1 MSWQDL
7 EVDRDNAQ
15 KTRDA
20 IRERQ
25 TELAK
30 AYNRC
35 FGTDDGAKVLDDM
48 TKRFLLEN
56 NTSLSAENINYEAAY
71 HNGEAGI
78 MRYIVHQIQ
87 QAEKL

>member
-1 MSWQDL
+1 MSWDDL
-7 EVDRDNAQ
+7 EVNEDKAREAQ
-15 KTRDA
+15 SA

-25 TELAK
+25 VELA
-30 AYNRC
+30 N
-35 FGTDDGAKVLDDM
+35 GQKVLEDM

-56 NTSLSAENINYEAAY
+56 DTSLAAQNINYEAAY
-71 HNGEAGI
+71 HNGEAGV

>member
-1 MSWQDL
+1 MSWDDL
-7 EVDRDNAQ
+7 EVNEDEAREAQ
-15 KTRDA
+15 SA

-25 TELAK
+25 AELAK
-30 AYNRC
+30 AYSRC
-35 FGTDDGAKVLDDM
+35 FASDDGMKVLEDM

-56 NTSLSAENINYEAAY
+56 DTSLSAQNINYESAY
-71 HNGEAGI
+71 HNGEAGV

>member
-7 EVDRDNAQ
+7 EVDRHNAQ
-15 KTRDA
+15 KNRDA
-20 IRERQ
+20 IREKQ
-25 TELAK
+25 IELAK

-56 NTSLSAENINYEAAY
+56 NTSLSAQNINYEAAY

>member
-7 EVDRDNAQ
+7 ELDQDNAQ
-15 KTRDA
+15 ESRDA
-20 IRERQ
+20 IREKQ

-35 FGTDDGAKVLDDM
+35 FNTDDGSKVIDDM
-48 TKRFLLEN
+48 TRRFLLEN
-56 NTSLSAENINYEAAY
+56 NTSLSAQNINYESAY

-78 MRYIVHQIQ
+78 MRYIIHQIQ
-87 QAEKL
+87 H

>member
-20 IRERQ
+20 IREKQ

-56 NTSLSAENINYEAAY
+56 NTSLSAQNINYEAAY

>member
-7 EVDRDNAQ
+7 EVDQDSAQ

-20 IRERQ
+20 IREKQ

-56 NTSLSAENINYEAAY
+56 NTSLSADNINYEAAY

>member
-7 EVDRDNAQ
+7 ELDQDSAQ
-15 KTRDA
+15 ESRDA
-20 IRERQ
+20 IREKQ

-35 FGTDDGAKVLDDM
+35 FGTDDGSKVIDDM

-56 NTSLSAENINYEAAY
+56 NTSLSAQNINYEAAY

-78 MRYIVHQIQ
+78 MRYIIHQIQ

>member
-20 IRERQ
+20 IREKQ
-25 TELAK
+25 IELAK

-56 NTSLSAENINYEAAY
+56 NTSLSAQNINYEAAY

>member
-1 MSWQDL
+1 MSWDDL
-7 EVDRDNAQ
+7 EVNDAQ
-15 KTRDA
+15 AREAQGA

-25 TELAK
+25 AELAK

-35 FGTDDGAKVLDDM
+35 FASDDGTRVIEDM

-56 NTSLSAENINYEAAY
+56 DTSLSAQNINYESAY
-71 HNGEAGI
+71 HNGEAGV

>member
-7 EVDRDNAQ
+7 EVDRHNAQ
-15 KTRDA
+15 KNRDA
-20 IRERQ
+20 IREKQ
-25 TELAK
+25 IELAK

-56 NTSLSAENINYEAAY
+56 DTSLSADNINYEAAY

>member
-7 EVDRDNAQ
+7 EVDQDSAQ

-20 IRERQ
+20 IREKQ

-56 NTSLSAENINYEAAY
+56 NTSLSAQNINYEAAY

>member
-1 MSWQDL
+1 MSWDDL
-7 EVDRDNAQ
+7 ELNESKAKEAQ
-15 KTRDA
+15 SA
-20 IRERQ
+20 IREMQ
-25 TELAK
+25 AELAK

-35 FGTDDGAKVLDDM
+35 FGTDDGIRVMEDM

-56 NTSLSAENINYEAAY
+56 DTSLAAQNINYEAAY
-71 HNGEAGI
+71 HNGESGV

>member
-1 MSWQDL
+1 MSWDDL
-7 EVDRDNAQ
+7 EVNEDKAREAQ
-15 KTRDA
+15 SA

-25 TELAK
+25 VELAK

-35 FGTDDGAKVLDDM
+35 FGTDDGQKVLKDM

-56 NTSLSAENINYEAAY
+56 DTSLAAQNINYEAAY
-71 HNGEAGI
+71 HNGEAGV

>member
-1 MSWQDL
+1 MSWDDL
-7 EVDRDNAQ
+7 EVNEDKAREAQ
-15 KTRDA
+15 SA

-30 AYNRC
+30 AYHRC
-35 FGTDDGAKVLDDM
+35 FGTDDGIKVMEDM

-56 NTSLSAENINYEAAY
+56 DTSLAAQNINYEAAY
-71 HNGEAGI
+71 HNGESGV